1 MSHGTCEKYTTLL
14 PNPSADAA
22 ASALNPGG
30 ASMIDRAPL
39 PAGEPSELAH
49 YRILHLLGQ
58 GGMGKVYQA
67 EDVKLQRVVALKVM
81 LPDMTAS
88 LACRERFLREA
99 RAMAAVR
106 NDHVVTIYEV
116 GQADD
121 VPYLA
126 MEFLQGQTLESWL
139 RAFGKK
145 GDCPPES
152 RGQSPFFPNA
162 LKASGSPGLGDI
174 VRIGREIAEGLA
186 AAQTRG
192 LIHRDIKP
200 ANLWLEAP
208 TGRVK
213 ILDFGLAR
221 SVQSP
226 GLTAVG
232 DVVGTPSY
240 MSPEQA
246 CGNQVDGRGDLFS
259 LGVVFYQLCTGQLPF
274 QGKSVMAVLTAL
286 ALNQP
291 PALRELNP
299 NVPPALADLVMQL
312 LEKDPARRPQSAA
325 IVIDSLRAIEGKL
338 PGPASDLLERVTTPD
353 TAKTPTLG
361 PGAFSN
367 TLADAPRGPAAPRSR
382 RRPWQLVACI
392 TTCALLAGGLAW
404 VGLASVA
411 DNKDASAVPTGPTPA
426 PAAAPLRLGVLYSR
440 TGTMAISERATLDG
454 VLLAVAEINEK
465 EGVLGRP
472 LELVIEDGQ
481 SDETVFARKAA
492 KLIEEDKV
500 SALFGCWTS
509 ASRKA
514 VKAVVEQ
521 HDHLLF
527 YPVSYEGMEESPN
540 IVYGGSVPNQQIL
553 PGLKWSYGF
562 LTKRRWFLAG
572 LDSIYSRAAHAVIR
586 DEARS
591 LGAQIV
597 GEELLLV
604 DDGDMA
610 ELVRR
615 IVKARPDLIINT
627 IKGDTNVAL
636 FRALR
641 RAGITAEQV
650 PTLSFAVSEEELC
663 SLPPEEV
670 RGHYAAGNYFHSF
683 DLPRNKEFLQRVE
696 KRFDSERI
704 VSDPMQTSYTL
715 VHLWAKAVTAA
726 KSAEVG
732 AVRQRIKGQ
741 QYDAPQGR
749 VTIDPATLHTVQVS
763 RVGVI
768 NDKGRFIEV
777 YASPRPIVPEPF
789 PASRDR
795 ATWERFLQDLHQ
807 QWGGRW
813 QNPGP

>member
-1 MSHGTCEKYTTLL
+1 MSHGTCENYSTLL
-14 PNPSADAA
+14 PSPSADAA
-22 ASALNPGG
+22 ANALDPGG
-30 ASMIDRAPL
+30 VSLIDPAQL
-39 PAGEPSELAH
+39 PAGEPGELAH
-49 YRILHLLGQ
+49 YRILRLLGQ

-81 LPDMTAS
+81 RPDMTAS

-139 RAFGKK
+139 
-145 GDCPPES
+145 
-152 RGQSPFFPNA
+152 
-162 LKASGSPGLGDI
+162 KASGSPALGDI
-174 VRIGREIAEGLA
+174 VKIGREIAEGLA
-186 AAQTRG
+186 VAQTRG

-221 SVQSP
+221 PVQSA
-226 GLTAVG
+226 GLTEVG
-232 DVVGTPSY
+232 DLVGTPSY

-246 CGNQVDGRGDLFS
+246 CGDPVDGRGDLFS
-259 LGVVFYQLCTGQLPF
+259 LGVVLYQLCTGQLPF
-274 QGKSVMAVLTAL
+274 RGKSLSAVLTAL
-286 ALNQP
+286 ALHEP
-291 PALRELNP
+291 PAPRALNP
-299 NVPPALADLVMQL
+299 NVPPALDDLVMQL
-312 LEKDPARRPQSAA
+312 LEKDPARRPPSAA
-325 IVIDSLRAIEGKL
+325 SVVDSLRTFERQL
-338 PGPASDLLERVTTPD
+338 PGPAGGLLERVATSD
-353 TAKTPTLG
+353 AAKTPTLG
-361 PGAFSN
+361 PGALSN
-367 TLADAPRGPAAPRSR
+367 TLAEAPRASAAPRSR
-382 RRPWQLVACI
+382 RRAWQLAACI
-392 TTCALLAGGLAW
+392 ATCVLIAFGLGRL
-404 VGLASVA
+404 GLGLVT
-411 DNKDASAVPTGPTPA
+411 DNKEAAAVPTGLAPA

-465 EGVLGRP
+465 GGVLGRP

-492 KLIEEDKV
+492 RLIEEDKV

-562 LTKRRWFLAG
+562 LARRRWFLAG

-586 DEARS
+586 DEAQS

-597 GEELLLV
+597 GEEFLLV
-604 DDGDMA
+604 DAGDAA

-615 IVKARPDLIINT
+615 IVKARPDLIVST

-641 RAGITAEQV
+641 RAGITAEQI
-650 PTLSFAVSEEELC
+650 PTLSFAVSEEELS
-663 SLPPEEV
+663 SLPPVEV
-670 RGHYAAGNYFHSF
+670 RGHYAAGNYFHSI
-683 DLPRNKEFLQRVE
+683 DLPRNKEFLRRVE

-715 VHLWAKAVTAA
+715 VHLWAQAVTAA
-726 KSAEVG
+726 GSAEVG
-732 AVRQRIKGQ
+732 PVRQSIKGQ
-741 QYDAPQGR
+741 QYDSPQGR
-749 VTIDPATLHTVQVS
+749 VTIDPATLHTAQVS

-768 NDKGRFIEV
+768 NDHGRFIEV
-777 YASPRPIVPEPF
+777 YASPRPIVPQPF
-789 PASRDR
+789 PASRPR
-795 ATWERFLQDLHQ
+795 VTWERFLQDLHQ

-813 QNPGP
+813 QNPAR

>member
-1 MSHGTCEKYTTLL
+1 MSHGTSESFSTVL
-14 PNPSADAA
+14 PNPAADAG
-22 ASALNPGG
+22 ASASNPVD
-30 ASMIDRAPL
+30 AATIDGTAL

-49 YRILHLLGQ
+49 YRILRLLGQ

-67 EDVKLQRVVALKVM
+67 EDIKLQRVVALKVM
-81 LPDMTAS
+81 LADMTAS
-88 LACRERFLREA
+88 LGYRERFLREA
-99 RAMAAVR
+99 RTMAAVR

-126 MEFLQGQTLESWL
+126 MEFMQGQTLESWL
-139 RAFGKK
+139 
-145 GDCPPES
+145 
-152 RGQSPFFPNA
+152 
-162 LKASGSPGLGDI
+162 KASGAPALRDI

-221 SVQSP
+221 PVQSS
-226 GLTAVG
+226 GLTALG

-246 CGNQVDGRGDLFS
+246 RADEVDGRSDLFS
-259 LGVVFYQLCTGQLPF
+259 LGVVLYQLCAGQLPF
-274 QGKSVMAVLTAL
+274 KGKSVTAVLTAL
-286 ALNQP
+286 ALHQP
-291 PALRELNP
+291 TALRELNP
-299 NVPPALADLVMQL
+299 NVPPVLADLVMQL
-312 LEKDPARRPQSAA
+312 LEKDAGKRPQSAA
-325 IVIDSLRAIEGKL
+325 IVIDQLRAIEGQL
-338 PGPASDLLERVTTPD
+338 PDSASGLPERIPAPD
-353 TAKTPTLG
+353 AAKISTLS
-361 PGAFSN
+361 PGAYSN
-367 TLADAPRGPAAPRSR
+367 TLADTPRAPAAPRHR
-382 RRPWQLVACI
+382 RRPWLWAACI
-392 TTCALLAGGLAW
+392 ITCVLCTGGLGW
-404 VGLASVA
+404 MCLASMA
-411 DNKDASAVPTGPTPA
+411 DKENASAVPAG

-465 EGVLGRP
+465 GGVLGKP

-481 SDETVFARKAA
+481 SDESVFARKAA

-500 SALFGCWTS
+500 SALFGTWTS

-521 HDHLLF
+521 QNHLLF
-527 YPVSYEGMEESPN
+527 YPVSYEGMEESSN

-562 LTKRRWFLAG
+562 LAKKRWFLAG

-586 DEARS
+586 DEAQS

-597 GEELLLV
+597 GEEFMVV
-604 DDGDMA
+604 DDGDVA

-615 IVKARPDLIINT
+615 IDKARPDMIINT
-627 IKGDTNVAL
+627 IKGDANVAL

-650 PTLSFAVSEEELC
+650 PTLSFAVSEEELS

-670 RGHYAAGNYFHSF
+670 RGHYAAGNYFHSI
-683 DLPRNKEFLQRVE
+683 DLTRNQEFLQRVV

-715 VHLWAKAVTAA
+715 VQLWAQAATAA

-732 AVRQRIKGQ
+732 AVRQMIKGQ

-768 NDKGRFIEV
+768 NDQGRFIEV
-777 YASPRPIVPEPF
+777 YVSPRPIVPEPF
-789 PASRDR
+789 PASRAR
-795 ATWERFLQDLHQ
+795 ATWENFLQDLHR

-813 QNPGP
+813 QNPGR